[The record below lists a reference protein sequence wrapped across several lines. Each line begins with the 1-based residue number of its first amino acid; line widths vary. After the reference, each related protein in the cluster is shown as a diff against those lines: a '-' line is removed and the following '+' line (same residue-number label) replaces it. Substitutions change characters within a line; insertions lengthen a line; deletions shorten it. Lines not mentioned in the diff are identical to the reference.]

1 MPCVTARALAG
12 SSSFSFS
19 ITCTAACLSI
29 KGKYEPENGILVDK
43 FVKVDNDKCVFFMRV
58 MIRSP
63 AELTLTMVKR
73 GNSTSPIL
81 FAYSRGVRSVRTV
94 RAALLRDPRYGAG
107 ALH

>member
-73 GNSTSPIL
+73 DNSTSPIL
-81 FAYSRGVRSVRTV
+81 FEYSRGVRSFRTV